1 VNASTQPRLP
11 GTLPTPAAAKAVL
24 RMARQEWRTRRETYD
39 GLEGDH
45 SSAKSEVKD
54 ATTEVDQAEADLLA
68 ASEDSK
74 EEKAADV
81 AHQRAWLRLERA
93 ESDLEKVASTHKLAK
108 AELAKARKL
117 LAGARAELQATR
129 EGRRK

>member
-1 VNASTQPRLP
+1 MNAATQPRLP
-11 GTLPTPAAAKAVL
+11 GTLSTPAAAKALL

-39 GLEGDH
+39 ALEDDL

-54 ATTEVDQAEADLLA
+54 ATTEVDQAEGDLLA

-81 AHQRAWLRLERA
+81 VHQRAWLRLDRA
-93 ESDLEKVASTHKLAK
+93 EGDLEKVASTHKLAK

-117 LAGARAELQATR
+117 LAGARGELQAVR